1 MNRAN
6 LWGAGSASAAA
17 RRLSIARVEHNRSMT
32 VRLVCIGDSFT
43 EGMCDE
49 LRPDGHYL
57 GWADR
62 VALALA
68 EVGEANGET
77 VEYANL
83 AVRGKLLDPVVAEQL
98 PVAAAMKPTIAT
110 FHAGP
115 NDVLRPRTHL
125 ADLCARYHK
134 AVRQVGET
142 AEQVVLFTSIGR
154 AGGTGRVAQ
163 GIADRFAR
171 FNDNVRAVAAD
182 EGAILVDLEPVV
194 VLSDRR
200 LWHTDRLHLNA
211 DGHARVAAAV
221 LGKLGVVMN
230 ARGEVVAGESPVPQP
245 GEGAAF
251 ASAPQPTGSD
261 RPDADSPDGDSPD
274 PVTANADWWQAP
286 LPPAEPVGRPAA
298 VAADLA
304 WIYSFLVPWLGRRLR
319 GTSSGDGRE
328 PKSTALAVVPTRGL
342 PFHAAAEAPPM

>member
-1 MNRAN
+1 M
-6 LWGAGSASAAA
+6 
-17 RRLSIARVEHNRSMT
+17 EHNHAMT

-43 EGMCDE
+43 EGMCDD

-68 EVGEANGET
+68 TENAQRDET

-83 AVRGKLLDPVVAEQL
+83 AVRGKLLDEVVADQL
-98 PVAAAMKPTIAT
+98 PIAATMRPTIAT

-115 NDVLRPRTHL
+115 NDVLRPRT
-125 ADLCARYHK
+125 DLTDLFDRYHR
-134 AVRQVGET
+134 AVCDVAASAT
-142 AEQVVLFTSIGR
+142 QVVLFTSIGR
-154 AGGTGRVAQ
+154 AGGSGRVAQ
-163 GIADRFAR
+163 GVADRFAR
-171 FNDNVRAVAAD
+171 FNDNVRAVAAA
-182 EGAILVDLEPVV
+182 EGATLVDLEPVA

-211 DGHARVAAAV
+211 AGHARVAAAV
-221 LGKLGVVMN
+221 LGKVGGSMN
-230 ARGEVVAGESPVPQP
+230 PNRELILDASPLPQS
-245 GEGAAF
+245 GKTATF
-251 ASAPQPTGSD
+251 VSVPQPTGSASPHTK
-261 RPDADSPDGDSPD
+261 RPDAHPPLAGSAD
-274 PVTANADWWQAP
+274 PDWWQEP
-286 LPPAEPVGRPAA
+286 LPPSQPVGRRTA

-328 PKSTALAVVPTRGL
+328 PKDAKLRVVKPEL
-342 PFHAAAEAPPM
+342 

>member
-1 MNRAN
+1 
-6 LWGAGSASAAA
+6 
-17 RRLSIARVEHNRSMT
+17 MT

-43 EGMCDE
+43 EGMCDD
-49 LRPDGHYL
+49 LRSDGQYL

-62 VALALA
+62 VAQALA
-68 EVGEANGET
+68 HAGAAKGET
-77 VEYANL
+77 VEYANI
-83 AVRGKLLDPVVAEQL
+83 AVRGKLLDAVVAQQL

-115 NDVLRPRTHL
+115 NDVLRPRTDL
-125 ADLCARYHK
+125 ADLFTRYRR
-134 AVRQVGET
+134 AVSQVGAT

-163 GIADRFAR
+163 GVADRFAR

-182 EGAILVDLEPVV
+182 EGATVIDLERVA

-211 DGHARVAAAV
+211 AGHLRVAAAV
-221 LGKLGVVMN
+221 LGQLGVLMDPH
-230 ARGEVVAGESPVPQP
+230 GEVVLGAPPVPQP
-245 GEGAAF
+245 GEATAF
-251 ASAPQPTGSD
+251 VSEPQPVGSVRTHAGRPHTGSAD
-261 RPDADSPDGDSPD
+261 R
-274 PVTANADWWQAP
+274 DWWQAP
-286 LPPAEPVGRPAA
+286 LPPSQPVGRPTA

-328 PKSTALAVVPTRGL
+328 PKDAELRVVKPEL
-342 PFHAAAEAPPM
+342 